1 MSETDKAAAVA
12 DIEHRARLER
22 AIARL
27 MPLTGRGDTAKIAV
41 PILYPSGSSAAVEI
55 MMNGGRCFVS
65 DLGLGQME
73 AEMNGA
79 DIYYDA
85 AARKAA
91 ANYHV
96 GYDGLSIFAT
106 WASLENIESAI
117 LGVSNA
123 SVFAATNSIHK
134 AVEERDRKRNDA
146 VYEKVVRLFGP
157 HQVVRRTDRNRAL
170 AAEDEAD
177 RLRAEVERLRAG
189 GCARDQTTT
198 QYCAEAARLAAE
210 NEKLAEELSIW
221 KSVFPDIAPER
232 VLPDRSKIEAENDRL
247 RAALE
252 WYGEQAR
259 LCRLIHSEG
268 DAGRKALDDDGGLRA
283 RTALQD
289 KSD

>member
-146 VYEKVVRLFGP
+146 VYEKVVR
-157 HQVVRRTDRNRAL
+157 RTDRNRAL

-177 RLRAEVERLRAG
+177 WLRAEIERLRAG

-210 NEKLAEELSIW
+210 NE
-221 KSVFPDIAPER
+221 
-232 VLPDRSKIEAENDRL
+232 RL
-247 RAALE
+247 RTALE
-252 WYGEQAR
+252 WYASSEAWTMNQ
-259 LCRLIHSEG
+259 LEG
-268 DAGRKALDDDGGLRA
+268 DGDYGRRA
-283 RTALQD
+283 RAALQD
-289 KSD
+289 KSDE